1 MSFCCVVFR
10 FRPQHG
16 YAVGKYRFGTIGE
29 WGKLFCAYKLS
40 KLSGAKWYSSH
51 CWCEMC
57 VCVLRGCLSVMR
69 GITFGEGNAGHIKCE
84 SMNTNNTNWGLM
96 RTQTCLSP
104 ASTAPKKKKN
114 RNWQPLSIKMYWLE
128 FARGVDREPTRRW
141 VFLRVSSPFTQRY
154 SVYIWQCHK
163 VLISYK
169 YK

>member
-16 YAVGKYRFGTIGE
+16 YVVGKYRFGTIGE

-104 ASTAPKKKKN
+104 ASTAPEKKKKSKLTASFN
-114 RNWQPLSIKMYWLE
+114 KN
-128 FARGVDREPTRRW
+128 
-141 VFLRVSSPFTQRY
+141 
-154 SVYIWQCHK
+154 
-163 VLISYK
+163 VLIGVCQGRGSRAYEALSFSARK
-169 YK
+169 FVIHTTIFCLYLAVPQSSHFI